1 MVVSNKCKKYYVI
14 NVYQINYYEIEGKE
28 IKGNKNY
35 YKEELQKK

>member
-14 NVYQINYYEIEGKE
+14 NAYQINYYEIEGKE
-28 IKGNKNY
+28 IQGNKNY